1 VRPRVIVG
9 VALIVLGLFVVFRGI
24 SYSSDRQ
31 VMKVGDIEARVEE
44 KHSIPAWLG
53 VVAIVG
59 GVALLAAGQ
68 ASSSMSG
75 PDPHTSRPW

>member
-1 VRPRVIVG
+1 VRTRVIVG
-9 VALIVLGLFVVFRGI
+9 IVLILAGLFVVFRGI

-31 VMKVGDIEARVEE
+31 VMKVGSMEATVEE
-44 KHSIPAWLG
+44 RHAIPAWLG

-68 ASSSMSG
+68 ATS
-75 PDPHTSRPW
+75 PDPRTSRPW

>member
-1 VRPRVIVG
+1 MRPRVIIG
-9 VALIVLGLFVVFRGI
+9 IALILAGLFVVFRGI
-24 SYSSDRQ
+24 SYSSERQ
-31 VMKVGDIEARVEE
+31 VMRVGDMEARVEE
-44 KHSIPAWLG
+44 RHAIPAWVG

-68 ASSSMSG
+68 APTNAGG